1 MRSGRVTGSSS
12 FVGSGSG
19 IYFARTVRS
28 SFAKNYPRGS
38 DPVGDELVPGEDD
51 RLQTQSSSLWHAD
64 EVQQSSAAGGPA
76 MATLFEDLVR
86 WSQAYFNNWHPP
98 FPFLHAPSILA
109 LLETVSL
116 HGLSR
121 LNSIDAIMVRSVLS
135 TSLADRRQM
144 PRDNQQSLVPSHLI
158 FNTIEEAISGLSPIL
173 IQPSTL
179 ASLQA
184 IVSIQVFLVS
194 MLRLNAASRLG
205 GTIVRIAFHL
215 GLHRCPAR
223 FKQFSSAD
231 ADMRRR
237 LFWSIY
243 CLERY
248 LAQSL
253 GLPLDLKDDDI
264 DVCYPDNELHTR
276 DDVSSCNFEP
286 SHGMTCFP
294 LSLWSII
301 SDFIDPRRLYLPA
314 CLARHGRIKGLILEL
329 RNKSVFHSK
338 SDPDEVAHVDAEIFK
353 WWNEAQDL
361 LDPSYMSEYGVVG
374 DPRGSNPTP
383 DLLKPSHKLLI
394 IVQKHESV
402 ILLNRPVITSG
413 YNTSAFA
420 AAMQKCIGASK
431 AIVSKIYQHLHD
443 GMREAGSSEGRI
455 LSPLFWP
462 GFTWCVWMRY
472 VL

>member
-1 MRSGRVTGSSS
+1 MRSSRVTGSSS

-19 IYFARTVRS
+19 IHFLRTVRS

-38 DPVGDELVPGEDD
+38 EPVDDELVPGEDD
-51 RLQTQSSSLWHAD
+51 RLQTQSSSSLWHAD
-64 EVQQSSAAGGPA
+64 EVQVPPSSTSPAGPPP
-76 MATLFEDLVR
+76 FEDLVR
-86 WSQAYFNNWHPP
+86 WSQAYFTNWHPP

-109 LLETVSL
+109 LLETVSM

-135 TSLADRRQM
+135 TSVADRRQM

-158 FNTIEEAISGLSPIL
+158 FNTIEEAISCLSPIL
-173 IQPSTL
+173 ILPSTL

-184 IVSIQVFLVS
+184 VVSIQVFLVS

-215 GLHRCPAR
+215 GLHRCPTR

-248 LAQSL
+248 LSQSL

-276 DDVSSCNFEP
+276 DDVSNCNFEP
-286 SHGMTCFP
+286 SHGTIYFFS
-294 LSLWSII
+294 SLV
-301 SDFIDPRRLYLPA
+301 L
-314 CLARHGRIKGLILEL
+314 
-329 RNKSVFHSK
+329 
-338 SDPDEVAHVDAEIFK
+338 
-353 WWNEAQDL
+353 
-361 LDPSYMSEYGVVG
+361 EYG
-374 DPRGSNPTP
+374 
-383 DLLKPSHKLLI
+383 I
-394 IVQKHESV
+394 
-402 ILLNRPVITSG
+402 
-413 YNTSAFA
+413 
-420 AAMQKCIGASK
+420 
-431 AIVSKIYQHLHD
+431 
-443 GMREAGSSEGRI
+443 
-455 LSPLFWP
+455 
-462 GFTWCVWMRY
+462 
-472 VL
+472 

>member
-28 SFAKNYPRGS
+28 SFAKNYPRSS
-38 DPVGDELVPGEDD
+38 DPADDELVPGEDD
-51 RLQTQSSSLWHAD
+51 RLRTQSSSLWRAD
-64 EVQQSSAAGGPA
+64 EVQQSSAAGGPT

-86 WSQAYFNNWHPP
+86 CSQAYFHNWHPP

-144 PRDNQQSLVPSHLI
+144 PRDHQQSLVPSHLI
-158 FNTIEEAISGLSPIL
+158 FNTIEEAISSVSPIL

-276 DDVSSCNFEP
+276 DDDSSCNFEP

-294 LSLWSII
+294 LSHLGI
-301 SDFIDPRRLYLPA
+301 SYL
-314 CLARHGRIKGLILEL
+314 I
-329 RNKSVFHSK
+329 S
-338 SDPDEVAHVDAEIFK
+338 
-353 WWNEAQDL
+353 
-361 LDPSYMSEYGVVG
+361 
-374 DPRGSNPTP
+374 
-383 DLLKPSHKLLI
+383 
-394 IVQKHESV
+394 
-402 ILLNRPVITSG
+402 
-413 YNTSAFA
+413 
-420 AAMQKCIGASK
+420 
-431 AIVSKIYQHLHD
+431 
-443 GMREAGSSEGRI
+443 
-455 LSPLFWP
+455 
-462 GFTWCVWMRY
+462 
-472 VL
+472 